1 MQEESDVPSVDEVTQ
16 FCSRLQSM
24 KPTLQVTTADAP
36 LNISLWI
43 FQLFRHIFL
52 NISWYFFQFHV
63 FKTLYLKHMFLD
75 DDWWYDG
82 MVQWQL
88 IVV

>member
-36 LNISLWI
+36 LNISL
-43 FQLFRHIFL
+43 
-52 NISWYFFQFHV
+52 
-63 FKTLYLKHMFLD
+63 
-75 DDWWYDG
+75 
-82 MVQWQL
+82 
-88 IVV
+88 